1 MPFFS
6 KKPKTVRIVMQLFF
20 KINVCVS
27 TLEAELDFAVKS
39 TTNGKRLLDNVNYLV
54 SKLLCDN

>member
-1 MPFFS
+1 
-6 KKPKTVRIVMQLFF
+6 MQLFF